1 MEEEQTTLDDAQRV
15 KDTGVSGADE
25 SSAKSGVEEGSQSEE
40 DIDEKGLSQLDLE
53 DVENRKRRREN
64 SSPFVDGISLTVL
77 ANCR

>member
-1 MEEEQTTLDDAQRV
+1 LDDVQRV

-25 SSAKSGVEEGSQSEE
+25 SGAESGVEEGSQSEE

-64 SSPFVDGISLTVL
+64 SSPFVDGISLIVL